1 MEEIDEKEINFE
13 ALKNLAIEDLFPK
26 TIFYPSQTE
35 LLKENTNS
43 SRSTIQQESSNNY
56 TSNSIVLDNRL
67 YSVPFHKGEKHAL
80 YDILIEDNFI
90 ITCGSNYIKVYD
102 YQDIKEGKNESK
114 MTFLSENEVFH
125 ALSIS
130 EIRQSDRNVSVLAAG
145 GMSSIIHLINL
156 NDSVEFKQLI
166 GHRNE
171 IYDLKFHPFESDILL
186 SASKDFS
193 IRMWNIFTGAQIVIF
208 GGPEGHIAEVLS
220 IDWHLSADYFVSTAI
235 DGYVKIWKIEE
246 NIKSKIKESR
256 EIKKPN
262 EMKNNIK
269 DEKKQFKT
277 LIKSNTMFSCNSV
290 HENYVDCVRFN
301 GNFILSK
308 SVDGVVKEWLPIFNS
323 EGDYYYLVNTYS
335 YTLSEK
341 IWYIKFNID
350 TSFRYLT
357 IGNNKGNVLI
367 FELNRNN
374 NVNEDD
380 LNYICTTREMC
391 AVMSS
396 SEFTVRQTAFHKDL
410 KFLAWVNDE
419 GQVFVND
426 IIHK

>member
-13 ALKNLAIEDLFPK
+13 ALKNLCIEDLFPK

-35 LLKENTNS
+35 LLNENNNLSISTN
-43 SRSTIQQESSNNY
+43 QPESSNTYNSNY
-56 TSNSIVLDNRL
+56 IVLDNRL
-67 YSVPFHKGEKHAL
+67 ISVPFHKGEKHSI
-80 YDILIEDNFI
+80 YDIHVEENLI
-90 ITCGSNYIKVYD
+90 ITCGGNYIKVYD
-102 YQDIKEGKNESK
+102 YQDIKGGINEAK
-114 MTFLSENEVFH
+114 MTFYSENEIFH
-125 ALSIS
+125 SLSIS
-130 EIRQSDRNVSVLAAG
+130 EIKQSDRKVICLAAG

-156 NDSVEFKQLI
+156 NDTVEFGQLI

-246 NIKSKIKESR
+246 NILSKIKESR
-256 EIKKPN
+256 EINKSN
-262 EMKNNIK
+262 ELKNSLK

-301 GNFILSK
+301 GNLILSK
-308 SVDGVVKEWLPIFNS
+308 SVDGIIKEWLPIFNS

-350 TSFRYLT
+350 KFYRYLS

-367 FELNRNN
+367 YELNKLTDI
-374 NVNEDD
+374 NEDD
-380 LNYICTTREMC
+380 LNYVNTTRETC
-391 AVMSS
+391 SVMSS
-396 SEFTVRQTAFHKDL
+396 SMSTVRQTAFHKDL
-410 KFLAWVNDE
+410 KFLSWVNDE

-426 IIHK
+426 ILHK